1 MIFPR
6 YEINDAIR
14 NRAIKRADEIF
25 DETTVYGYRKTF
37 AGVLGEMAVW
47 QYIEQTAG
55 YAVRSGGRAKHDL
68 EVMGRV
74 VNRIEVKTQLR
85 NVDTR
90 DTFSVNVNK
99 RQYDDQIHDVY
110 VFCSAKQGRTE
121 DTAHMQYIEVVGW
134 CLKEDVARLGTL
146 LMPGQTFQNGQPVKK
161 PVYSLLISQI
171 QPMAKI
177 DRAIK

>member
-1 MIFPR
+1 LIFPR
-6 YEINDAIR
+6 YQINDAIR
-14 NRAIKRADEIF
+14 NRAITRADEIF

-55 YAVRSGGRAKHDL
+55 YAVRQGGRAQHDL
-68 EVMGRV
+68 EVMGSV
-74 VNRIEVKTQLR
+74 PNRIEVKTQLR
-85 NVDTR
+85 NVETR

-110 VFCSAKQGRTE
+110 VFCSAKQGKTE
-121 DTAHMQYIEVVGW
+121 DTAHMQYIEIVGW
-134 CLKEDVARLGTL
+134 CPKEFVHQRGVL
-146 LMPGQTFQNGQPVKK
+146 LMPGEMFQNGQPVKK
-161 PVYSLLISQI
+161 PVYSMLISQL
-171 QPMAKI
+171 QPMAKF